1 MDNIAIVNPS
11 YPTYATRD
19 IYQHSGYD
27 FLILVEDVLAKYI
40 LEVNMKN
47 SQSKFS
53 NEKSQSSS
61 SSKPSSSSSSSSG
74 CCCGSN
80 LSDEIDEV
88 EISEMEEK

>member
-1 MDNIAIVNPS
+1 
-11 YPTYATRD
+11 
-19 IYQHSGYD
+19 
-27 FLILVEDVLAKYI
+27 LAKYI

-74 CCCGSN
+74 CCCGSK

>member
-1 MDNIAIVNPS
+1 
-11 YPTYATRD
+11 
-19 IYQHSGYD
+19 
-27 FLILVEDVLAKYI
+27 
-40 LEVNMKN
+40 MKN

-61 SSKPSSSSSSSSG
+61 SSKPSSSSSSG
-74 CCCGSN
+74 CCGGSK